1 MSGRLSLDGL
11 AKLPAG
17 VARPGYAPAR
27 HGAGIV
33 HLGVGAFHRAHQ
45 AVYTDAALAAAGG
58 EWRIDGIALRSTRIA
73 DALNP
78 QDGLYTLL
86 ERGENGAA
94 ARVIGSIRRVIAA
107 ARDPQAALAALAAP
121 ETRIVSLT
129 VTEKAYGIDRARGAV
144 ALDHPAI
151 AADLA
156 SPRRPQ
162 GVLGLLCEGLRLR
175 RERGVAPF
183 TVLCC
188 DNLPDN
194 GGLLRLG
201 LVDFAARLDSALAQW
216 IGSRVAFPSTM
227 VDRITPAPT
236 EETRLLARRLIGLVD
251 LAAVEA
257 EPFAQ
262 WVIEDDFPGG
272 RPAWEQG
279 GAIFAADVAPFEAM
293 KLRMLN
299 GSHSLMAYAGL
310 LCGHRHVR
318 DVMRDAALARLVRR
332 HLGAAAA
339 TLDPTRGIDPD
350 RYAEALMRRFANP
363 AIAHELA
370 QIAMD
375 GTEKLPQ
382 RIVAPAL
389 HALTH
394 GQPLRPFAFAVAA
407 WMRFCL
413 GRGDDGTRHDL
424 HDPRAETIAAVVR
437 GAGDDARAIF
447 RGLSALPGLF
457 PPRLAQDAG
466 WQEAVEGV
474 LARML
479 ERGVAE
485 TVRAEAAQDEAP
497 PPAGASG
504 GQAIGR
510 R

>member
-1 MSGRLSLDGL
+1 MSDRLSPASL
-11 AKLPAG
+11 AQMPAG
-17 VARPGYAPAR
+17 VARPRYVPAR

-45 AVYTDAALAAAGG
+45 AVYTDAALAAAAGD
-58 EWRIDGIALRSTRIA
+58 WRIDGIALRSPRIA
-73 DALNP
+73 DELNP
-78 QDGLYTLL
+78 QEGLYTLI
-86 ERGENGAA
+86 ERGEDGAA
-94 ARVIGSIRRVIAA
+94 ARIIGSIRRVIAA
-107 ARDPQAALAALAAP
+107 ARDPDATLAALSAP

-129 VTEKAYGIDRARGAV
+129 VTEKAYGIDRARGCV
-144 ALDHPAI
+144 DLNHPAI

-156 SPRRPQ
+156 RPHRPE

-175 RERGVAPF
+175 RERGLPPF

-201 LVDFAARLDSALAQW
+201 LTDFAARLDRSLSAW
-216 IGSRVAFPSTM
+216 IEAEVACPSTM

-236 EETRLLARRLIGLVD
+236 GETRALAQTLTGLVD
-251 LAAVEA
+251 LAAVET

-262 WVIEDDFPGG
+262 WVIEDRFPSG
-272 RPAWEQG
+272 RPAWEQA
-279 GAIFAADVAPFEAM
+279 GAIFTADVRPFEAM

-318 DVMRDAALARLVRR
+318 DVMRDAALTGLVRR
-332 HLGAAAA
+332 HLAAAAA
-339 TLDPTRGIDPD
+339 TLDPAVGIDLGH
-350 RYAEALMRRFANP
+350 YADALMRRFANP

-382 RIVAPAL
+382 RILEPAL

-407 WMRFCL
+407 WMRYCL
-413 GRGDDGTRHDL
+413 GRRDDGTHHDL
-424 HDPRAETIAAVVR
+424 QDPRAEAIAAATR
-437 GAGDDARAIF
+437 GAGGDVRAIV

-457 PPRLAQDAG
+457 PARLAQDAG
-466 WQEAVEGV
+466 WQQAVEDSLSGMMRQGM
-474 LARML
+474 A
-479 ERGVAE
+479 AA
-485 TVRAEAAQDEAP
+485 VRAEAAAM
-497 PPAGASG
+497 PAGG
-504 GQAIGR
+504 L
-510 R
+510 